1 MKTILF
7 LFALVLL
14 IIAAPVVHAQT
25 PVVQDTITQLKTWWR
40 APDEKKLGIA
50 ASYLPNFYHGKDA
63 MAVQTYDGTQT
74 WLNRFPGDR
83 ENVFQWQDNAP
94 IYGVD
99 INGDSIMDYIDKAG
113 NIYKGIQNGELPE
126 AKPIQ
131 TLFDFMGD
139 ENRHILFADFDGDG
153 ITDVLR
159 ILNDRVTSIPDV
171 VSIYYGNKDISKVE
185 RVRIPSSILQNG
197 NFLERVPICI
207 YRTANGNFR
216 LIMSVRPTANSPYTK
231 DGFELYAIE
240 SPQGER
246 QPTLRKLSD
255 YLVTISKPSNGNFQ
269 PGYGTIYRSKY
280 HDRTYFFAVDYD
292 NSKITVFELT
302 DNTFNVVQKIIMER
316 LYKVYPLEHSINGD
330 KYEDFAIL
338 QATGQEQTL
347 YFYAGGDILATQP
360 FAKYKL
366 DCNKG
371 IGNIQTVSDCNG
383 DGVNDIAMGST
394 QYDAGNC
401 FRLISSPGSIVS
413 IEEKAPSNNNIFN
426 LNGTTP
432 YPIADRAIVSIT
444 IGKVGLYRLSLFN
457 SNGKEIKTIFN
468 GILQVGEQN
477 LPIDVSDISSGTYL
491 LQLES
496 ENKSIIAY
504 RTIIITK

>member
-1 MKTILF
+1 MKTVALLF
-7 LFALVLL
+7 MLVLL
-14 IIAAPVVHAQT
+14 IVVAPVVHAQK
-25 PVVQDTITQLKTWWR
+25 PVQDTIPQLKTWWT

-94 IYGVD
+94 IYRVD

-113 NIYKGIQNGELPE
+113 NIYKGIQNGEPPVS
-126 AKPIQ
+126 KPIQ
-131 TLFDFMGD
+131 TLFDFMGN

-159 ILNDRVTSIPDV
+159 ILNDRVTSLPDV

-197 NFLERVPICI
+197 NLLERVPICL
-207 YRTANGNFR
+207 YKTSDGNYR

-240 SPQGER
+240 SPIGER
-246 QPTLRKLSD
+246 KPTLRKLAD
-255 YLVTISKPSNGNFQ
+255 YMVNVPKSFNNFQ
-269 PGYGTIYRSKY
+269 PGYGAIYRSKY

-302 DNTFNVVQKIIMER
+302 DNTFKVAQKIIMDR
-316 LYKVYPLEHSINGD
+316 VYKVFPLEYSINGD
-330 KYEDFAIL
+330 KYEDFAVW
-338 QATGQEQTL
+338 QAIGQEQIL
-347 YFYAGGDILATQP
+347 NFYAGGETLSTQP
-360 FAKYKL
+360 FTVYKPN
-366 DCNKG
+366 CYNN
-371 IGNIQTVSDCNG
+371 IGNVVVVSDCNG
-383 DGVNDIAMGST
+383 DGINDIAIGAR

-401 FRLISSPGSIVS
+401 FRLINSPGSIVG
-413 IEEKAPSNNNIFN
+413 IQEKAPTNSIFN

-432 YPIADRAIVSIT
+432 YPITDRAIVSIS
-444 IGKVGLYRLSLFN
+444 IGKVGVYRLSLYN
-457 SNGKEIKTIFN
+457 LDGKEIKSMFS

-477 LPIDVSDISSGTYL
+477 LPIDVSNISSGTYT
-491 LQLES
+491 LQLQS
-496 ENKSIIAY
+496 DDKLLISR